1 MLKKNSDT
9 KKTRKKKPI
18 KPISSI
24 ELTPVVDNTSEDEGW
39 LMVYLDVIT
48 LLLIMF
54 VVMLSQS
61 GGPANDPQDFDK
73 ANSVSVHNEPEPEP
87 EDSKS
92 DNMMKDLGNGDL
104 GGSIDVIKRK
114 NGVSFRI
121 SNDVLFSSG
130 KSELADKG
138 LVELGKLVPFLSRTD
153 YKVTVA
159 GHTDNVPISTD
170 KFPSNWELSS
180 ARAGSVVRFF
190 QAQGIQPDRLV
201 ARGHA
206 DTNPLVANT
215 TAQNRAKN
223 RRVELVL
230 EDVSDTSED

>member
-1 MLKKNSDT
+1 MN
-9 KKTRKKKPI
+9 
-18 KPISSI
+18 
-24 ELTPVVDNTSEDEGW
+24 
-39 LMVYLDVIT
+39 
-48 LLLIMF
+48 
-54 VVMLSQS
+54 
-61 GGPANDPQDFDK
+61 PQDLEK
-73 ANSVSVHNEPEPEP
+73 ANSVSVHNEPDPESRP
-87 EDSKS
+87 ESDTEKT
-92 DNMMKDLGNGDL
+92 DNMMKDLGDGDL

-138 LVELGKLVPFLSRTD
+138 LVELGKLVPFLLRTD

-159 GHTDNVPISTD
+159 GHTDDVPIQTD

-206 DTNPLVANT
+206 DTNPLVDNST
-215 TAQNRAKN
+215 PENRAKN

-230 EDVSDTSED
+230 EDVSDTSAD